1 MFLKTWSAATWLDEA
16 VFIATVLAVLL
27 ADAGP
32 SRAVMVN
39 CSLKQL
45 ECDWVQATQRGSWA
59 GRLGGADW
67 AARDRYVSLMLK
79 HIRA

>member
-1 MFLKTWSAATWLDEA
+1 MDET

-32 SRAVMVN
+32 SRAVLVN
-39 CSLKQL
+39 CSLKEL
-45 ECDWVQATQRGSWA
+45 ECDWVQARQRGRWA
-59 GRLGGADW
+59 AADSIQEREVRGGADW

-79 HIRA
+79 HVRA